1 MILMKNLKGLFKET
15 MRNVYLSANKIKSPR
30 SKEKGQKSANRHIPT
45 SGIYKIIIIIS
56 RPT

>member
-1 MILMKNLKGLFKET
+1 MILMRNLKSLCRET
-15 MRNVYLSANKIKSPR
+15 MRNVYLSANKIKRPR

-45 SGIYKIIIIIS
+45 SRIYKIIIIIS